1 MSVDCEFP
9 SWFFINLHML
19 VARRLGGP
27 VLRRLSTQA
36 VDSAPPITHDEL
48 RQTVQSFIARE
59 INPHVDKWEADGIF
73 PAKELFKKMGNAGLL
88 GLTKPVENGGMGLD
102 YSYNLVLAEELG
114 AVNCGGVPMAIG
126 VQTDMATPALAKFG
140 SPALREQVRVA
151 RSRPS
156 PSSGKT
162 GA

>member
-1 MSVDCEFP
+1 
-9 SWFFINLHML
+9 ML

>member
-1 MSVDCEFP
+1 MV
-9 SWFFINLHML
+9 
-19 VARRLGGP
+19 
-27 VLRRLSTQA
+27 
-36 VDSAPPITHDEL
+36 
-48 RQTVQSFIARE
+48 SF
-59 INPHVDKWEADGIF
+59 
-73 PAKELFKKMGNAGLL
+73 AKELFKKMGNAGLL